1 MGARAGPR
9 GLLPSDVATT
19 AKGHITRHPQ
29 VNKEGRDSTCKKGLG
44 LSQGPHTIL
53 PQSCPTQGKG
63 QSPKWV
69 GDRGGRHLG

>member
-9 GLLPSDVATT
+9 GLLLSDVATT
-19 AKGHITRHPQ
+19 AKAHVAR
-29 VNKEGRDSTCKKGLG
+29 VNKEGRDSTCKKGLA
-44 LSQGPHTIL
+44 LSQRPHTIL

-69 GDRGGRHLG
+69 GDHGGGDLG